1 VSDFMEF
8 EFEDG
13 SSLALQVFAAAAPA
27 EASAPGFGTS
37 VPVARGSRLGA
48 VAGTAL
54 RGVLAPLVPLLQQ
67 IRDTAAGVPDPPDDI
82 SVSFGVRIGQDLKLG
97 VVGVA
102 GEATLTVTANWHLG
116 RQATTDG

>member
-1 VSDFMEF
+1 MSDFMEF
-8 EFEDG
+8 EFDDG
-13 SSLALQVFAAAAPA
+13 SSLALQVFPAATPA
-27 EASAPGFGTS
+27 EGSAPGFGTS

-67 IRDTAAGVPDPPDDI
+67 VRDTAAAVPDPPDEI
-82 SVSFGVRIGQDLKLG
+82 SVSFGVRVGHDLKLG

-116 RQATTDG
+116 QQATTDG

>member
-1 VSDFMEF
+1 MEF

-13 SSLALQVFAAAAPA
+13 SSLALQVFPAAAPA
-27 EASAPGFGTS
+27 EVPTPGFGAS

-48 VAGTAL
+48 AAGTAL

-67 IRDTAAGVPDPPDDI
+67 IRDTAAAVPDPPDEI
-82 SVSFGVRIGQDLKLG
+82 SVSFGVRIGHDLKLG
-97 VVGVA
+97 VVGAA

-116 RQATTDG
+116 QQATTDG

>member
-1 VSDFMEF
+1 MSDFMEF
-8 EFEDG
+8 AFEDG
-13 SSLALQVFAAAAPA
+13 SSLALQVFPAAAP
-27 EASAPGFGTS
+27 EETSAPGFGTS

-54 RGVLAPLVPLLQQ
+54 RGVLSPLVPLLQQ
-67 IRDTAAGVPDPPDDI
+67 IRDTAASVPDAPDEI
-82 SVSFGVRIGQDLKLG
+82 SVSFGVRIGNDLKLG

-116 RQATTDG
+116 QQTATDR

>member
-1 VSDFMEF
+1 MSDFMEF
-8 EFEDG
+8 EFDDG
-13 SSLALQVFAAAAPA
+13 SALALQVFPA
-27 EASAPGFGTS
+27 TSPDETSAPGFGTS
-37 VPVARGSRLGA
+37 VPVARGARLGA

-67 IRDTAAGVPDPPDDI
+67 IRDTAASVPDSPDEI
-82 SVSFGVRIGQDLKLG
+82 SVSFGVRIGHDLKLG

-116 RQATTDG
+116 QQSATDS